1 MFKNLPY
8 KLINR
13 SITIGLGLFCL
24 FHIISSQSAQKKNIS
39 ETTLTKEEY
48 LEQEKANELK
58 LSLLKNVPAFG
69 FDNLVADWTLMDFM
83 VYFGDGK
90 ARKQTG
96 YSLSDDYLEVIANN
110 DPRFTRAYMMVS
122 PASSIFGGTPERTIE
137 LLNKALKHLTPDI
150 PEAYFMWVYKG
161 IDEIL
166 FFGDLKKAKRS
177 YEKAAEWATIAE
189 DEKIAKSARNTVKFL
204 ASNPNITNAQVGMWL
219 LVWVNNKEK
228 ATRNMAKQKIEQL
241 GGELKVYPDGRVEA
255 IPPKTSK
262 S

>member
-24 FHIISSQSAQKKNIS
+24 FSIISSQSDQKKKIS

-48 LEQEKANELK
+48 LRKEKANELK
-58 LSLLKNVPAFG
+58 LSLLKNMPAFG

-96 YSLSDDYLEVIANN
+96 HSLSDDYLEVIANN

-137 LLNKALKHLTPDI
+137 LLDRALKHLTPDI

-161 IDEIL
+161 TDEIL
-166 FFGDLKKAKRS
+166 FFGKLKEAKRS

-189 DEKIAKSARNTVKFL
+189 DKKIAKSASKTVEFL
-204 ASNPNITNAQVGMWL
+204 ANNPDTTQAQVGIWL
-219 LVWVNNKEK
+219 QVWVNNKEK
-228 ATRNMAKQKIEQL
+228 TTRRMAKEKIEQL
-241 GGELKVYPDGRVEA
+241 GGELKVYPNGRVEA
-255 IPPKTSK
+255 IPPKTNK